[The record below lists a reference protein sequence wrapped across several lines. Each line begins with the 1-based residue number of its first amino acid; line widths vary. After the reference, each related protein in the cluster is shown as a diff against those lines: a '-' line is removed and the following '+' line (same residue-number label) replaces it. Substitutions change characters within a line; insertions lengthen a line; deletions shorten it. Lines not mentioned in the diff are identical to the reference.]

1 MNFNINLYS
10 GKYAMHCKTH
20 EEAKSFCNYLHSINR
35 DWANGNSYADFTYW
49 KDYKKDTCYSFNT
62 GSYGPYKYY
71 QNKNN
76 YIILEWS
83 EFMNNNTFTKTD
95 LKTGDIVVTKSGK
108 KYIYI
113 NGFFVSDNGYLRI
126 EEYNNDLSITPNVS
140 SINDNFKII
149 KVQRPCDGIQYCK
162 NYWDEAPIIWERKE
176 VEEMTLEEICK
187 ALGKEIKII
196 KSK

>member
-10 GKYAMHCKTH
+10 GKYVMHCKTR

-35 DWANGNSYADFTYW
+35 DWADGKSYANFTHW
-49 KDYKKDTCYSFNT
+49 ENYKEDTCYSFNT

-83 EFMNNNTFTKTD
+83 EFMDNNTFTKTD
-95 LKTGDIVVTKSGK
+95 LETGDIVVKRNGTE
-108 KYIYI
+108 YMYI
-113 NGFFVSDNGYLRI
+113 NDYFVNNDGYERVEYYNDVLTRNSSYPSIDHDIVKVKRPSNGY
-126 EEYNNDLSITPNVS
+126 
-140 SINDNFKII
+140 
-149 KVQRPCDGIQYCK
+149 QYRQK
-162 NYWDEAPIIWERKE
+162 FWDEAPVIWERGK
-176 VEEMTLEEICK
+176 VEEMTLEEVCK
-187 ALGKEIKII
+187 ALGKEIKIV